1 MKLQLVT
8 FNVNGLRSIKDYYAQ
23 SKLNNCPSFE
33 RFLDSF
39 EADIICFQEHK
50 TNVAG
55 KLSHDL
61 SYPKGY
67 SAFYAFPR
75 VPKKIGYSGVVT
87 FVKQES
93 PWLPIAWYD
102 GFTGCNDKKKVHL
115 HESPFLNSN
124 FSLAEL
130 AALDSEGR
138 CIITDH
144 FHFLLLNIYFP
155 NDSGPERS
163 EFREKFYK
171 AVHLRCL
178 DLIKEH
184 GKSLIILGDINI
196 AYHPLDHCEYANPFK
211 LASVDIRKFLEEDG
225 DVGDDTINEILKEFY
240 SNPMRRWLA
249 DLIYNKKTWRD
260 CFRDLHATDIEKY
273 TCWNTQISA
282 RGTNYGTRID
292 TIFTSG
298 PIELELES
306 CDIMPKVM
314 GSDHCPVIA
323 QFSCPDSF
331 AEIQSEVLKDCK
343 LGNGNIPRS
352 FGKLDS
358 FFSVAAKKRAVT
370 ELEPVLEKVTELFV
384 GTEEPKSKT
393 KISDFFQMTRKPKT
407 EAVGATEIV
416 ILESVAETPYDADC
430 EIAAESTE
438 LLNLFNRPVTVP
450 TCRHGEPC
458 KLLKVKKAGLNR
470 GRSFYSCA
478 RPGGSAVDSEARCEF
493 FEWLNKSGSNNNSNK

>member
-8 FNVNGLRSIKDYYAQ
+8 FNVNGMRSIKDYYAQ
-23 SKLNNCPSFE
+23 SKLNNFPSFE
-33 RFLDSF
+33 GFLDSF
-39 EADIICFQEHK
+39 EADILCFQEHK
-50 TNVAG
+50 TNVPG

-61 SYPKGY
+61 SYPNGY

-87 FVKQES
+87 FVKQDS

-102 GFTGCNDKKKVHL
+102 GFTGYNDKKKVPL
-115 HESPFLNSN
+115 HESPLLNSN

-130 AALDSEGR
+130 AELDSEGR

-144 FHFLLLNIYFP
+144 FHFILLNIYFP
-155 NDSGPERS
+155 NDSGLERS

-184 GKSLIILGDINI
+184 GKPLIILGDINI
-196 AYHPLDHCEYANPFK
+196 AYHPLDHCDYANPFK
-211 LASVDIRKFLEEDG
+211 LASVDIKRFLEEEN
-225 DVGDDTINEILKEFY
+225 VGDEKINEILKEFY

-249 DLIYNKKTWRD
+249 DLIYTTQTWRD
-260 CFRDLHATDIEKY
+260 CFRTLHPTDIEKY

-306 CDIMPKVM
+306 CDIKPKVM

-323 QFSCPDSF
+323 RFSCPESF
-331 AEIQSEVLKDCK
+331 TEIQMDVLKDCK
-343 LGNGNIPRS
+343 LVNGNIPRA

-358 FFSVAAKKRAVT
+358 FFTSKKRAVVDN
-370 ELEPVLEKVTELFV
+370 EQGEDQIIERIAVK
-384 GTEEPKSKT
+384 EEPRSKT
-393 KISDFFQMTRKPKT
+393 KISDFFQMTRTPKT
-407 EAVGATEIV
+407 EAVI
-416 ILESVAETPYDADC
+416 ESVISEYIDLDASS
-430 EIAAESTE
+430 ESTE
-438 LLNLFNRPVTVP
+438 LVNLFNRPVKVP
-450 TCRHGEPC
+450 ICRHNEPC
-458 KLLKVKKAGLNR
+458 KLQKVKKAGPNR
-470 GRSFYSCA
+470 GRSFYSCT
-478 RPGGSAVDSEARCEF
+478 RPGGSASDPEARCDF
-493 FEWLNKSGSNNNSNK
+493 FEWLNKSNNNK